1 MLCYTSSNKSME
13 ININCD
19 LGEKSKHHSNKYD
32 PDLLNIVNSANIAC
46 GYHAGNNESMNQV
59 VKISKKNGVSIGAHP
74 SFNDPE
80 NFGRKRINLSS
91 FEIRKLI
98 IDQYEILQNIA
109 FKHGENVTHIKPHGA
124 LNNMACE
131 DIKLA
136 TTLAK
141 TINDINKDLI
151 YLVPTGSKMEEAAKK
166 LNMKIACE
174 IFADRNYEE
183 DGNLVSRKKPNALIT
198 DPEEAKKHV
207 LNMVKNQALNC
218 YTGKQIPCEIDSV
231 CIHGDN
237 ESSLATAKSIKDNL
251 VENGLYLKPLIK
263 MEKFI

>member
-1 MLCYTSSNKSME
+1 ME

-19 LGEKSKHHSNKYD
+19 LGEKSKHHSNKHD
-32 PDLLNIVNSANIAC
+32 PDLLEIVNSANIAC
-46 GYHAGNNESMNQV
+46 GFHAGDEKTMNQV

-80 NFGRKRINLSS
+80 NFGRERMNLSS
-91 FEIRKLI
+91 TEIKKLI
-98 IDQYEILQNIA
+98 IDQYEILQSIA
-109 FKHGENVTHIKPHGA
+109 SNYGESVSHIKPHGA

-131 DIKLA
+131 DIELA
-136 TTLAK
+136 NTLAN
-141 TINDINKDLI
+141 TIKEISKDLI

-174 IFADRNYEE
+174 IFADRNYED
-183 DGNLVSRKKPNALIT
+183 DGNLVSRKKSHALII

-207 LNMVKNQALNC
+207 LKMVKTQSLNC
-218 YTGKQIPCEIDSV
+218 HSGKQIPCEIDSV

-237 ESSLATAKSIKDNL
+237 LSSLATAKSIKENL
-251 VENGLYLKPLIK
+251 VANGLELKTLNK
-263 MEKFI
+263 MKKFI